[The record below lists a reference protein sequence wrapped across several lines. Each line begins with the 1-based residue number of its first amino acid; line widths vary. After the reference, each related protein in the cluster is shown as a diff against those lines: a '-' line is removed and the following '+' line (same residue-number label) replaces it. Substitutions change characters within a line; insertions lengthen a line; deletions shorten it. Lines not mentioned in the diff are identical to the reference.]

1 MPNTFEYASIFQQEL
16 DTALIA
22 LLLMMDGYLIVGKQ
36 ALIFINGVNLQQM
49 LQVAE
54 VSMLLVCVE
63 MSTLLMMVATVIF
76 N

>member
-1 MPNTFEYASIFQQEL
+1 MCLTTIFQQEL